1 VKNEL
6 LLIVAFRSAK
16 RTSAP
21 HDSHSPTRTAGQIIY
36 QSQDDGPWPISVCFV
51 LSSSIRSQSVDALTP
66 AGGPQ
71 TGRLESHRQPRQ
83 QPAFPAPNLVH
94 GCCADPRLSKSHSMP
109 DFPQRPFFIRIL
121 VPTGDS
127 DGLRIVEKSNWPGV
141 GVVFNRTNYKEVVN
155 RTEFGKTGVYVL
167 IGTSDDSILPV
178 IYVGEGDPVRNRLN
192 QHHGKK
198 DFWNWAV
205 FFVAKDDSLNKAH
218 VQHLESELLRLAKE
232 AKQCRLDNSQEPLP
246 PTLSEAD
253 TVFVESFLQDIVS
266 IFPLLGLGVFEKTV
280 TTTKTPS
287 ELLYIESKGI
297 RATGFEDARGFVVV
311 KGSQVVKDEVQSIH
325 QNISNLRKDLLD
337 QGVIVNNGQTLT
349 FAQDQVFGSPSTAAA
364 VILGRSANG
373 RTEWR
378 NSDGKTLKQLQ
389 LAVTDD
395 AEE

>member
-1 VKNEL
+1 
-6 LLIVAFRSAK
+6 
-16 RTSAP
+16 
-21 HDSHSPTRTAGQIIY
+21 
-36 QSQDDGPWPISVCFV
+36 
-51 LSSSIRSQSVDALTP
+51 
-66 AGGPQ
+66 
-71 TGRLESHRQPRQ
+71 
-83 QPAFPAPNLVH
+83 
-94 GCCADPRLSKSHSMP
+94 MP

-192 QHHGKK
+192 QHYGKK

-280 TTTKTPS
+280 TTTKKPS
-287 ELLYIESKGI
+287 EFLHIESKGI

-311 KGSQVVKDEVQSIH
+311 HGSQVVKDEVQSIH

-378 NSDGKTLKQLQ
+378 NRDGTTLKQIQ
-389 LAVTDD
+389 LAVTAD
-395 AEE
+395 AEELPP

>member
-1 VKNEL
+1 
-6 LLIVAFRSAK
+6 
-16 RTSAP
+16 
-21 HDSHSPTRTAGQIIY
+21 
-36 QSQDDGPWPISVCFV
+36 
-51 LSSSIRSQSVDALTP
+51 
-66 AGGPQ
+66 
-71 TGRLESHRQPRQ
+71 
-83 QPAFPAPNLVH
+83 
-94 GCCADPRLSKSHSMP
+94 MP

-192 QHHGKK
+192 QHYGKK

-280 TTTKTPS
+280 TTTKKPS
-287 ELLYIESKGI
+287 EFLHIESKGI
-297 RATGFEDARGFVVV
+297 RATGFEDARGFVV
-311 KGSQVVKDEVQSIH
+311 
-325 QNISNLRKDLLD
+325 
-337 QGVIVNNGQTLT
+337 
-349 FAQDQVFGSPSTAAA
+349 
-364 VILGRSANG
+364 
-373 RTEWR
+373 
-378 NSDGKTLKQLQ
+378 
-389 LAVTDD
+389 
-395 AEE
+395 